1 MSAGAMDSVG
11 ELVRTHE
18 SQQKQSQYQTASQS
32 EVQSATDTDMEE
44 EIKNSGL
51 DHQSR
56 KVLHKGFRAWE
67 DKLATKLKA
76 EPQPDTAEKPNSQ
89 QKKKR

>member
-1 MSAGAMDSVG
+1 
-11 ELVRTHE
+11 
-18 SQQKQSQYQTASQS
+18 
-32 EVQSATDTDMEE
+32 MEE

-56 KVLHKGFRAWE
+56 KVLHKGFRNWE
-67 DKLATKLKA
+67 DKLAAKLKVDNH
-76 EPQPDTAEKPNSQ
+76 PDTGDKPGSQ